1 MTIAE
6 KEEKII
12 KLNYERSAILKALK
26 NKNLNDKVRALYK
39 KRVSLIESE
48 IRVLIYE

>member
-26 NKNLNDKVRALYK
+26 NKNLNDKIRAIYK
-39 KRVSLIESE
+39 QHIANIESE
-48 IRVLIYE
+48 IRILIYE